1 MHIAGQRWT
10 NAISQGDP
18 ATALSA
24 VKILLKPVYFS
35 FELLRLT
42 LAKLT
47 LDKPNSKGR
56 YQQPH

>member
-24 VKILLKPVYFS
+24 VKTLLKPVYFS

-47 LDKPNSKGR
+47 FDKPNRQGW
-56 YQQPH
+56 H